1 MYALIRESTI
11 RPGAEEQFL
20 AARSEF
26 NTLHSEYAGYCG
38 SVTFDAGDGKRL
50 SVVLWADENAYQ
62 TALPNMLVQAAELMG
77 PHLTAPSRVVF
88 QGEVVSDDL
97 TTR

>member
-11 RPGAEEQFL
+11 RPGAEGSFL

-26 NTLHSEYAGYCG
+26 NLLHGEYTGYCG
-38 SVTFDAGDGKRL
+38 SVTFDAGEGKRL
-50 SVVLWADENAYQ
+50 SVVLWADEQAYRA
-62 TALPNMLVQAAELMG
+62 ALPNMLVQAAELMG
-77 PHLTAPSRVVF
+77 PHLTAPSRVLF